1 MDISL
6 GTWQIAPS
14 DGFWT
19 NQNKATSEEVVSTA
33 VRLGIRHFDTAQS
46 YGKGQSEQVLSK
58 VLSRY
63 PNEGFSIDTKIMPS
77 TKAVSD
83 IVKISQTRL
92 KGLSINCLYLHWPR
106 SGFDNR
112 SMLDDMCRLRES
124 GVIQKVGVCNMPLKD
139 LDSILKSGLK
149 IDRYQRPLSLLW
161 MRDLHETQALCSQYH
176 MELVV
181 YSPMGMGLLSGKY
194 RQSSDLVDA
203 RAKSF
208 CFDSRC
214 NSQYLNLLNVISEV
228 AQHNGRSMSD
238 VALTWTVS
246 KSPDVL
252 LLGARN
258 VQQLKENL
266 HSLELTLSQQEL
278 DMLSA
283 SAEELEK
290 ASMGVCDNI
299 FSYHW

>member
-19 NQNKATSEEVVSTA
+19 DQNKAASEEVVSTA

-124 GVIQKVGVCNMPLKD
+124 GVVQKVGVCNMPLKD
-139 LDSILKSGLK
+139 LDSILESGLK

-214 NSQYLNLLNVISEV
+214 HSQYLNLLNAISEV

-258 VQQLKENL
+258 AQQLKENL